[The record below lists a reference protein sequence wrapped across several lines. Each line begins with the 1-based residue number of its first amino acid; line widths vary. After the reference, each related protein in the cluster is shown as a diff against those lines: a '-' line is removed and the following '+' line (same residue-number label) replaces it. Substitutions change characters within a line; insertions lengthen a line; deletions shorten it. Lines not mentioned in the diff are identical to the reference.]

1 MKKIIG
7 VLFISTIL
15 VGCTNNNN
23 EVSNN
28 EPAKQSNSNSSEA
41 VTTEVTS
48 ETAENNE
55 PQTLKMNEDLI
66 LGDGDKEMVRIKIT
80 EATTNQSA
88 FPSHMIS
95 LDDYNTKKMIA
106 VKIDYTNVAM
116 DEPFLPH
123 SNYFQAYDKNGKALK
138 QVNQQNGQDAVAIGR
153 TGTTQLFWELNE
165 DGNNFN
171 EVEIDFITD
180 KKLGTFDLNVSH

>member
-7 VLFISTIL
+7 VLFMSTIL
-15 VGCTNNNN
+15 FGCTNNNN

-28 EPAKQSNSNSSEA
+28 ETIKQSNSNSSEA
-41 VTTEVTS
+41 VATEVTS
-48 ETAENNE
+48 ETVENNE

-66 LGDGDKEMVRIKIT
+66 LGNGNKEMVKIKIT

-95 LDDYNTKKMIA
+95 LDDYNTEKMIA

-123 SNYFQAYDKNGKALK
+123 SNYFQAYDKSGKALK

>member
-15 VGCTNNNN
+15 VGCTNNN

-41 VTTEVTS
+41 VATEITS
-48 ETAENNE
+48 ETVENNE

-88 FPSHMIS
+88 FPSYMTS
-95 LDDYNTKKMIA
+95 LDEYNTEKMVA

-116 DEPFLPH
+116 DKPFLPYG
-123 SNYFQAYDKNGKALK
+123 NYFQAYDKNGKALK
-138 QVNQQNGQDAVAIGR
+138 QISQQTGQDSVPIGR
-153 TGTTQLFWELNE
+153 TGTTQLYWELNE

-171 EVEIDFITD
+171 EFEIDFITD
-180 KKLGTFDLNVSH
+180 KKLATFDINVSH